1 MIFYILILR
10 SGLLEPC
17 LPAPAIHD
25 PIDVIGLLWIVLIVV
40 FMASAPRSEGSL
52 RPLAE
57 LISLKGK
64 KTLITGAA
72 AGIGRAMAFRFAEA
86 GSALHLVDINEGDLA
101 RLEGDLKG
109 SNVEIHTHVVDL
121 SKKEEIDALWM
132 ALKREE
138 PGILINNAG
147 VYPVKPFVD
156 VDEGFLN
163 KVFNINFNSVF
174 WMCQHMVKARADEG
188 GVIINIG
195 TIEAILPFKED
206 LMHYTTSKAGVIAL
220 TRDLAREYGKKFRA
234 NVLVPGGIVT
244 KGTKNVAKGLLK
256 MEVGLIG
263 DGIKFNAR
271 LPIGR
276 FGKPD
281 EVALMALV
289 LASGLSSYVNGAVV
303 AVDGGFLST

>member
-1 MIFYILILR
+1 MASPLR
-10 SGLLEPC
+10 SEADLKPLNE
-17 LPAPAIHD
+17 L
-25 PIDVIGLLWIVLIVV
+25 
-40 FMASAPRSEGSL
+40 FSL
-52 RPLAE
+52 R
-57 LISLKGK
+57 GK
-64 KTLITGAA
+64 RALITGAA

-86 GSALHLVDINEGDLA
+86 GSDLYLVDINEADIAKVEREL
-101 RLEGDLKG
+101 RG
-109 SNVEIHTHVVDL
+109 SGAAVRTFVVDL
-121 SKKEEIDALWM
+121 SRKEEIDRLWM
-132 ALKREE
+132 MLKREE
-138 PGILINNAG
+138 PHILVNNAG
-147 VYPVKPFVD
+147 VYPMKPFVE
-156 VDEGFLN
+156 VDEPFLG

-174 WMCQHMVKARADEG
+174 WMCQHMVKARSEEG

-220 TRDLAREYGKKFRA
+220 TRDLAREYGRRFRA

-244 KGTKNVAKGLLK
+244 KGTKDVAKGLLK
-256 MEVGLIG
+256 MDVGLIG

-289 LASGLSSYVNGAVV
+289 LATGLSSYVNGAVV

>member
-1 MIFYILILR
+1 MSSI
-10 SGLLEPC
+10 
-17 LPAPAIHD
+17 
-25 PIDVIGLLWIVLIVV
+25 
-40 FMASAPRSEGSL
+40 PRSEKNL
-52 RPLAE
+52 RPLGE

-64 KTLITGAA
+64 RALITGAA

-86 GSALHLVDINEGDLA
+86 GSELDLVDINGGDLA
-101 RLEGDLKG
+101 VLEEELNG
-109 SNVEIHTHVVDL
+109 SSAEIHTHIVDL
-121 SKKEEIDALWM
+121 SRKEEIDTLWM
-132 ALKREE
+132 TLKREE
-138 PGILINNAG
+138 PDILINNAG
-147 VYPVKPFVD
+147 VYPIKNFVE
-156 VDEGFLN
+156 VDEAFLN
-163 KVFNINFNSVF
+163 RVFSINFNSVF
-174 WMCQHMVKARADEG
+174 WMCQHMVKARKDDG

-195 TIEAILPFKED
+195 TIEAVLPFKEG
-206 LMHYTTSKAGVIAL
+206 LMHYTTSKASVIAL

-244 KGTKNVAKGLLK
+244 KGTKNVAKGLLR

-289 LASGLSSYVNGAVV
+289 LACGLSSYVNGAVV
-303 AVDGGFLST
+303 AVDGGFLSA